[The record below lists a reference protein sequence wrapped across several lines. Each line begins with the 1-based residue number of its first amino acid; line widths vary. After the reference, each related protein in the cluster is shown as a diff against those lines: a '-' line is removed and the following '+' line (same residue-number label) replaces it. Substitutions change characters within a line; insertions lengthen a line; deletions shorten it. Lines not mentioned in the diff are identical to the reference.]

1 MKKAPVVIMVTD
13 ARRDRMATSMVELQ
27 GVAAMA
33 LNPALAHDSR
43 GSKRF
48 RLIAPLLV
56 TLGLAAAGI
65 APGILLG

>member
-1 MKKAPVVIMVTD
+1 
-13 ARRDRMATSMVELQ
+13 MVELQ